1 MAQCNTKL
9 KVGRN
14 YHFYASAGNARE
26 LPAVVI
32 LLNLQFPMK

>member
-9 KVGRN
+9 KVSRN
-14 YHFYASAGNARE
+14 SPFYASAGSARE
-26 LPAVVI
+26 LPALVI